1 MKSNR
6 LAYLFH
12 KLKVPGFSDHLP
24 ILVLAMI
31 VGVLAGFGAVVF
43 RWFIKVMQTIFYPQ
57 SIDGGITE
65 SFGWVWDMV
74 GHEAPGVMEFFGHVP
89 WYYVIAMP
97 ALGGLIVGIM
107 IYFGAREA
115 KGHGVPEVMEA
126 VALRGGV
133 IKTRVG
139 FIKTIAS
146 AITIGSGGS
155 AGQEGPIVQIG
166 ASLGS
171 SIGQWFRVSQV
182 QQRTLV
188 GCGAAAGIAAT
199 FNAPIA
205 GVIFAM
211 EVILGDFGVASFSPI
226 VVSSVLATAIS
237 RMVFG
242 DSPAFSVPI
251 YEMASYW
258 ELGIYPVLGIVCGLV
273 AVGFVIILYKSED
286 FFEHQV
292 KLPEYI
298 KPMIGAA
305 LTGLLILEWPQVFAV
320 GYESL
325 TEVFHNQM
333 ALELV
338 LALIVIKI
346 LATTLTIG
354 SGGSGGVFAPSLFIG
369 AMVGGAFGYLV
380 NYLFPEVTA
389 SPGAYA
395 LVATG
400 AMVAGTTFAP
410 ITAILIIFELSG
422 DYKIILPLMTACI
435 ISVIVAS
442 TIKKG
447 SVYTTKLLRRGI
459 DIAGGVEQNIMR
471 RFKVKNF
478 MTKSVVTIPFD
489 APIAEVIKKFES
501 KQASYI
507 YMVDNDSHLIGYI
520 SYRDVRQ
527 ILDEENIVPLML
539 AEDIATEDELV
550 TVTPS
555 ESIHDARTKMNQLG
569 VTALPVVSDTDNRIL
584 LGKLKDTH
592 VLDAYDKA
600 VLRMEIKSIERANDG
615 KS

>member
-1 MKSNR
+1 MKSSR
-6 LAYLFH
+6 LAFLFQ
-12 KLKVPGFSDHLP
+12 KLNVPGFNEHLP
-24 ILVLAMI
+24 IMTLAI
-31 VGVLAGFGAVVF
+31 AVGIFSGLGAVVF
-43 RWFIKVMQTIFYPQ
+43 RWFIKVMQSIFYPQ
-57 SIDGGITE
+57 SVEGGITE
-65 SFGWVWDMV
+65 SFSWVWNMI
-74 GHEAPGVMEFFGHVP
+74 GNEAPGIMEFYDKVP
-89 WYYVIAMP
+89 WYYLVGMP
-97 ALGGLIVGIM
+97 AIGGLIVGVM

-139 FIKTIAS
+139 LIKTIAS

-166 ASLGS
+166 ASIGS

-205 GVIFAM
+205 GVLFAM

-242 DSPAFSVPI
+242 DSPAFTVPV
-251 YEMASYW
+251 YEMVSYW

-273 AVGFVIILYKSED
+273 GVAFVIILYMGED
-286 FFEHQV
+286 FFENYV

-298 KPMIGAA
+298 KPVIGAA
-305 LTGLLILEWPQVFAV
+305 LTGLLLLEWPQVFAV

-338 LALIVIKI
+338 LALVGIKI

-369 AMVGGAFGYLV
+369 AMVGGAFGYLA
-380 NYLFPEVTA
+380 NYFFPGVTA

-435 ISVIVAS
+435 ISVVVAS
-442 TIKKG
+442 TLKKG

-459 DIAGGVEQNIMR
+459 DIADGVEQNIMR

-478 MTKSVVTIPFD
+478 MSKNVNTIMFD
-489 APIAEVIKKFES
+489 APVGEVVKTFES
-501 KQASYI
+501 KQASYL
-507 YMVDNDSHLIGYI
+507 YVVNNDNHLVGYI
-520 SYRDVRQ
+520 SYLDVRK
-527 ILDEENIVPLML
+527 ILDEQNVVQLKL
-539 AEDIATEDELV
+539 AEDIAVENELV
-550 TVTPS
+550 ALTPS
-555 ESIHDARTKMNQLG
+555 DSIQDARAKMNQLG
-569 VTALPVVSDTDNRIL
+569 VTQLPVVSDNDNRIL
-584 LGKLKDTH
+584 LGKLNDTH

-600 VLRMEIKSIERANDG
+600 VLRQEIKSIERVN
-615 KS
+615 

>member
-1 MKSNR
+1 MKSSR
-6 LAYLFH
+6 LAYLFY

-24 ILVLAMI
+24 IMVLAMA
-31 VGVLAGFGAVVF
+31 VGVLAGFGAVLF
-43 RWFIKVMQTIFYPQ
+43 RWIIKVMQSIFYPQ
-57 SIDGGITE
+57 SVEGGITE
-65 SFGWVWDMV
+65 NLDWAWNMI
-74 GHEAPGVMEFFGHVP
+74 GHEAPGIMEFYDKVP
-89 WYYVIAMP
+89 WYFIVMMP
-97 ALGGLIVGIM
+97 AIGGLIVGVM

-115 KGHGVPEVMEA
+115 KGHGVPEVMES

-166 ASLGS
+166 ASIGS
-171 SIGQWFRVSQV
+171 TIGQWFRVSQV

-242 DSPAFSVPI
+242 DSPAFSVPV
-251 YEMASYW
+251 YEMVSYW
-258 ELGIYPVLGIVCGLV
+258 ELGIYPVLGIICGLL
-273 AVGFVIILYKSED
+273 AVGFVVVLYKSED
-286 FFEHQV
+286 FFEQQV

-298 KPMIGAA
+298 KPMLGAA

-333 ALELV
+333 HVEMI
-338 LALIVIKI
+338 LALIAVKI

-369 AMVGGAFGYLV
+369 AMIGGAFGYMV
-380 NYLFPEVTA
+380 NYMFPGITA

-459 DIAGGVEQNIMR
+459 DIADGVEQNIMR
-471 RFKVKNF
+471 GFKVKNF
-478 MTKSVVTIPFD
+478 MSKTMNTIMFD
-489 APIAEVIKKFES
+489 APIGEVIKAFET
-501 KQASYI
+501 KQASYL
-507 YMVDNDSHLIGYI
+507 YLVDNDSHLVGYI
-520 SYRDVRQ
+520 SYRDVRR
-527 ILDEENIVPLML
+527 ILDEENVVPLLL
-539 AEDIATEDELV
+539 AEDIAIDNELV
-550 TVTPS
+550 SVSPS
-555 ESIHDARTKMNQLG
+555 ENIHDARTKMNQLG
-569 VTALPVVSDTDNRIL
+569 VTELPVVSDSDNRIL

-600 VLRMEIKSIERANDG
+600 VLRMEIKST
-615 KS
+615 

>member
-6 LAYLFH
+6 LGYLFH
-12 KLKVPGFSDHLP
+12 KLKVPGFSDHVP
-24 ILVLAMI
+24 ILVMAII
-31 VGVLAGFGAVVF
+31 VGVLAGFGAVIF
-43 RWFIKVMQTIFYPQ
+43 RWFIKVMQSIFYPQ
-57 SIDGGITE
+57 SVEGGIGE
-65 SFGWVWDMV
+65 SFGWVWNMV
-74 GHEAPGVMEFFGHVP
+74 GNEAPGIMEFYDKVP
-89 WYYVIAMP
+89 WYYLMMMP
-97 ALGGLIVGIM
+97 AIGGLIVGVM

-166 ASLGS
+166 ASIGS
-171 SIGQWFRVSQV
+171 SIGQLFRVSLV

-205 GVIFAM
+205 GVLFAM
-211 EVILGDFGVASFSPI
+211 EVILGEFGVASFSPI

-242 DSPAFSVPI
+242 DFPAFSVPA

-258 ELGIYPVLGIVCGLV
+258 ELGIYPFLGVLCGVV
-273 AVGFVIILYKSED
+273 AVLFVIILYKSED
-286 FFEHQV
+286 FFEHKV

-305 LTGLLILEWPQVFAV
+305 LTGLLIIEWPQVFAV

-325 TEVFHNQM
+325 TEVFNNTMHV
-333 ALELV
+333 ELV
-338 LALIVIKI
+338 LALIGLKV

-369 AMVGGAFGYLV
+369 AMVGGAFGFLV
-380 NYLFPEVTA
+380 NFLFPEVTA

-410 ITAILIIFELSG
+410 ITAIIIIFELSG
-422 DYKIILPLMTACI
+422 DYKIILPLMTCCI
-435 ISVIVAS
+435 ISVVVAS
-442 TIKKG
+442 SLKKG
-447 SVYTTKLLRRGI
+447 SIYTTKLLQRGI
-459 DIAGGVEQNIMR
+459 DIAGGVEQNVLR
-471 RFKVKNF
+471 SFKVKNF
-478 MTKSVVTIPFD
+478 MSKNVATILYDSPFGDVVK
-489 APIAEVIKKFES
+489 AFEN
-501 KQASYI
+501 KQASYL
-507 YMVDNDSHLIGYI
+507 YLVDNDNILVGYI
-520 SYRDVRQ
+520 SYRDLRM
-527 ILDEENIVPLML
+527 ILDEEKVVPLML
-539 AEDIATEDELV
+539 AHDIATEDELI
-550 TVTPS
+550 TVSPS
-555 ESIHDARTKMNQLG
+555 ESIHDARTKMNQWG
-569 VTALPVVSDTDNRIL
+569 VAQLPVVSDGENRIL
-584 LGKLKDTH
+584 LGSLTDTH

-600 VLRMEIKSIERANDG
+600 VLRREINSSERV
-615 KS
+615 S